1 MRIIAGLYRR
11 RRLLTPAGQDTR
23 PMPNR
28 LRESLFSIL
37 GDRIAGKVFVDLY
50 AGSGAVGLEALSRGA
65 SKVVFVEIGGAAAET
80 IQRNVQALGAEGS
93 CSLLRAKTEAVLS
106 GIEGDIH
113 FLGPALHRARRIRQG
128 VKHPRRL
135 ARPARHRTARQDP
148 APRRALQ
155 QSRKNPH
162 RNPRLQQPKLLQAGR
177 RTALRVAKAEAWTEI
192 HARAARRPA
201 NERNA
206 ITPLHLGMEQF
217 E

>member
-113 FLGPALHRARRIRQG
+113 FLGPPYTAPEEYDKALSILGASPAQLVIAQHAKTQ
-128 VKHPRRL
+128 RL
-135 ARPARHRTARQDP
+135 AERYSNLERTRTVTQGSNSLSFYKPAD
-148 APRRALQ
+148 APH
-155 QSRKNPH
+155 S
-162 RNPRLQQPKLLQAGR
+162 
-177 RTALRVAKAEAWTEI
+177 E
-192 HARAARRPA
+192 
-201 NERNA
+201 
-206 ITPLHLGMEQF
+206 
-217 E
+217 